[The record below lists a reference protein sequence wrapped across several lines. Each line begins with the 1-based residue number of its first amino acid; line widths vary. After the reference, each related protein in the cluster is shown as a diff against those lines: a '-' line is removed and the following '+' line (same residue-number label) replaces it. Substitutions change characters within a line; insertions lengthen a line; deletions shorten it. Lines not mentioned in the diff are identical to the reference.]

1 MSTGIGSFIAGGI
14 AGCGAVTV
22 THSFETIKIRLQ
34 LQGELKAKQD
44 APRLYRGV
52 FHGMKIVFQNEG
64 MKGLLRGLSCAYIYQ
79 MTLNGCRLGFYEPL
93 RVSMNSLVLTHSP
106 THTTDPRVKAMQ
118 SLPINI
124 ASGAASGILGAAA
137 GSPFFLI
144 KTRLQS
150 YSPFL
155 PVGTQH
161 LYKSA
166 WDGLGQVYR
175 AEGIRGLFRGVGP
188 AMVRTGFGSSVQL
201 PTYFFAKR
209 RLVRHFDLK
218 EGPAL
223 HLLSSAASGMV
234 VCVVMHPPDTIM
246 SRMYNQTGNLYKS
259 AFDCLYKTIKA
270 EGPLALYKG
279 FFAHLARILPHTIL
293 TLSLAEQTNKLM
305 RRFEDRILPDRV
317 KEKI

>member
-166 WDGLGQVYR
+166 WTVSDKST
-175 AEGIRGLFRGVGP
+175 A
-188 AMVRTGFGSSVQL
+188 
-201 PTYFFAKR
+201 
-209 RLVRHFDLK
+209 LK
-218 EGPAL
+218 E
-223 HLLSSAASGMV
+223 SGV
-234 VCVVMHPPDTIM
+234 
-246 SRMYNQTGNLYKS
+246 
-259 AFDCLYKTIKA
+259 
-270 EGPLALYKG
+270 
-279 FFAHLARILPHTIL
+279 FFG
-293 TLSLAEQTNKLM
+293 
-305 RRFEDRILPDRV
+305 V
-317 KEKI
+317 